1 MNYLSISKVIGMI
14 SKLEGSKGAL
24 SLGGKQLNMLAKDK
38 KIAQVIG
45 RMADPQL
52 DVAYKAKSNYNI
64 AAFRLRD
71 GKEVVANGAVSLQNP
86 GTTESIIKYRLNVG
100 ENGNIL
106 RTNGFGDF
114 GKQLDVDDLGAAVSR
129 RKGITSVEADSGK
142 ALRVAAEL
150 NEEEAVK
157 LASRYSGAPV
167 DLSKTL
173 IYGRLSGDANKA
185 QEVWKSI
192 GQAVSGAPK
201 GPKAEKAADV
211 LTLTKLKKLLT
222 EDFSDFVKVR
232 KEMGK
237 YGFQPYSRILKT
249 KPDIKNTGD
258 YIKNIKSS
266 QELTLGES
274 SIAGLENEVEF
285 ARLMKEFN
293 IDDYI
298 KENPSKLK
306 LGEIEKVKK
315 SSLGMKDEMARIK
328 SQFRELTDEG
338 EKARLAS
345 IYKDY
350 TSKLEDN
357 EKYLASLMKELEN

>member
-38 KIAQVIG
+38 KIAQVLS

-142 ALRVAAEL
+142 AFRVAAEL
-150 NEEEAVK
+150 DEQKAVG
-157 LASRYSGAPV
+157 LISRYTG
-167 DLSKTL
+167 KTEDNVRRGL
-173 IYGRLSGDANKA
+173 YRGIAGHANNIQRNWREA
-185 QEVWKSI
+185 GE
-192 GQAVSGAPK
+192 ALSGAPK
-201 GPKAEKAADV
+201 GPKAGETIAAADLKLKTFDPDV
-211 LTLTKLKKLLT
+211 FKKGAAGKDEALAKLKKIST
-222 EDFSDFVKVR
+222 EDFSEFEKVR

-237 YGFQPYSRILKT
+237 YGFQPYFHPKTGELKIMDGV
-249 KPDIKNTGD
+249 KSMEEVGKKLKAQGLINDIPKANFGKVKQTALENTDD

-274 SIAGLENEVEF
+274 SIAGLKDDLEF
-285 ARLMKEFN
+285 VRLMKEF
-293 IDDYI
+293 
-298 KENPSKLK
+298 
-306 LGEIEKVKK
+306 KK
-315 SSLGMKDEMARIK
+315 
-328 SQFRELTDEG
+328 
-338 EKARLAS
+338 
-345 IYKDY
+345 
-350 TSKLEDN
+350 
-357 EKYLASLMKELEN
+357 

>member
-38 KIAQVIG
+38 KIAQVLS
-45 RMADPQL
+45 RMTDPQL

-142 ALRVAAEL
+142 AFRVAAEL
-150 NEEEAVK
+150 NEEEAVG
-157 LASRYSGAPV
+157 LISRYTGETEDNLRRGLYRGIA
-167 DLSKTL
+167 
-173 IYGRLSGDANKA
+173 GHANNIQRNWREA
-185 QEVWKSI
+185 
-192 GQAVSGAPK
+192 GNALSGAPK
-201 GPKAEKAADV
+201 GPKAKTFDPDVFKKGAAGKDV
-211 LTLTKLKKLLT
+211 ALAKLKKLAK
-222 EDFSDFVKVR
+222 EDFSEFEKVR

-237 YGFQPYSRILKT
+237 YGFQPNSRIVKI
-249 KPDIKNTGD
+249 KPDIKNTDD

-274 SIAGLENEVEF
+274 SIAGLKDEVEF
-285 ARLMKEFN
+285 VRLMKEF
-293 IDDYI
+293 
-298 KENPSKLK
+298 
-306 LGEIEKVKK
+306 KK
-315 SSLGMKDEMARIK
+315 
-328 SQFRELTDEG
+328 
-338 EKARLAS
+338 
-345 IYKDY
+345 
-350 TSKLEDN
+350 
-357 EKYLASLMKELEN
+357 

>member
-38 KIAQVIG
+38 KMAQVLS
-45 RMADPQL
+45 RMTDPQL

-142 ALRVAAEL
+142 AFRVAAEL
-150 NEEEAVK
+150 DEQKAVG
-157 LASRYSGAPV
+157 LISRYTG
-167 DLSKTL
+167 KTEDNVRRGL
-173 IYGRLSGDANKA
+173 YRGIAGHANNIQRNWREA
-185 QEVWKSI
+185 GE
-192 GQAVSGAPK
+192 ALSGAPK
-201 GPKAEKAADV
+201 GPKAEKVAIPELKPFDPDLFKKGVPDEA
-211 LTLTKLKKLLT
+211 LTKLRKLAK
-222 EDFSDFVKVR
+222 EDFSEFVKVR

-237 YGFQPYSRILKT
+237 YGFQPNSRILKI
-249 KPDIKNTGD
+249 KPDIKNTDD

-274 SIAGLENEVEF
+274 SIAGLKDDLKFV
-285 ARLMKEFN
+285 RLMKEF
-293 IDDYI
+293 
-298 KENPSKLK
+298 
-306 LGEIEKVKK
+306 KK
-315 SSLGMKDEMARIK
+315 
-328 SQFRELTDEG
+328 
-338 EKARLAS
+338 
-345 IYKDY
+345 
-350 TSKLEDN
+350 
-357 EKYLASLMKELEN
+357 

>member
-142 ALRVAAEL
+142 AFRVAAEL
-150 NEEEAVK
+150 NEEEAVG
-157 LASRYSGAPV
+157 LISRYTG
-167 DLSKTL
+167 KTEDNVRRGL
-173 IYGRLSGDANKA
+173 YRGIAGHANNIQRNWREA
-185 QEVWKSI
+185 GE
-192 GQAVSGAPK
+192 ALSGAPK
-201 GPKAEKAADV
+201 GPKAGETIAAADLKLKTFDPDV
-211 LTLTKLKKLLT
+211 FKKGAAGKDEALAKLKKIST
-222 EDFSDFVKVR
+222 EDFSDF
-232 KEMGK
+232 
-237 YGFQPYSRILKT
+237 
-249 KPDIKNTGD
+249 GD

-274 SIAGLENEVEF
+274 SIAGLKDDLEF
-285 ARLMKEFN
+285 VRLMKEF
-293 IDDYI
+293 
-298 KENPSKLK
+298 
-306 LGEIEKVKK
+306 KK
-315 SSLGMKDEMARIK
+315 
-328 SQFRELTDEG
+328 
-338 EKARLAS
+338 
-345 IYKDY
+345 
-350 TSKLEDN
+350 
-357 EKYLASLMKELEN
+357 